1 MLLPS
6 HESRPVCE
14 STQLALKKDIVIK
27 RPEHRSFLSGLLPL
41 FVAAHFV
48 HHLLPALLVPLSPF
62 IRNDFSLDYTRS
74 AMVLSAFNW
83 SYGISQIPAGR
94 LADRIDRRIPMVIGI
109 CGVGLA
115 GVLVGLSQT
124 YTMLI
129 VFLVL
134 MGVLGGGY
142 HPSATP
148 MVSALVESKKRGRI
162 LGIHE
167 IGGGA
172 SFFVVP
178 LVAAAIATAWGW
190 RGSFIGLA
198 IPPLIFGVIFYSVL
212 GRRAAISR
220 TDPKTIKQHEEAAP
234 QPGYLRRLVALMILS
249 VGTGGVVASVVAF
262 LPLYMVDH
270 FGASEQTA
278 ASLMAIYYSAG
289 VWASPL
295 GGHISDRLGRVP
307 VLVVNSLIAAA
318 AIYLLNIASYGMGIF
333 ALLCIIGI
341 TTFVRLP
348 VSEAYIIGQTTER
361 NRSTVYGIYYFS
373 MTESGAVLA
382 PIMGLI
388 VDHFGFHNGFIVATV
403 AIVAV
408 VLACSPFLRG
418 SQD

>member
-1 MLLPS
+1 
-6 HESRPVCE
+6 
-14 STQLALKKDIVIK
+14 
-27 RPEHRSFLSGLLPL
+27 
-41 FVAAHFV
+41 
-48 HHLLPALLVPLSPF
+48 
-62 IRNDFSLDYTRS
+62 
-74 AMVLSAFNW
+74 MVLSAFTF
-83 SYGISQIPAGR
+83 SYGISQIPAGW
-94 LADRIDRRIPMVIGI
+94 LADRIDRRILMVIAI

-124 YTMLI
+124 YIMLI

-148 MVSALVESKKRGRI
+148 MVSALVESKKRGRA

-178 LVAAAIATAWGW
+178 LVAAAIAAAWGW
-190 RGSFIGLA
+190 RGAFIGLA
-198 IPPLIFGVIFYSVL
+198 IPTVIFGIIFYRVL
-212 GRRAAISR
+212 GRRAAMSR
-220 TDPKTIKQHEEAAP
+220 TQPEITEHHEEAAP
-234 QPGYLRRLVALMILS
+234 QPGYLRRLVAFMILS
-249 VGTGGVVASVVAF
+249 AGTGGLAASVTSF

-278 ASLMAIYYSAG
+278 AYLMAIYCSAG
-289 VWASPL
+289 LWASPL

-307 VLVVNSLIAAA
+307 VLVVISLICGCCHLPAEHSLLWNG
-318 AIYLLNIASYGMGIF
+318 YLCPFMDNGHNHVCPIAG
-333 ALLCIIGI
+333 
-341 TTFVRLP
+341 V
-348 VSEAYIIGQTTER
+348 EAYIIGQTTER
-361 NRSTVYGIYYFS
+361 NRSTVYGIFYFS

-388 VDHFGFHNGFIVATV
+388 IDHFGFYNGFTIASV
-403 AIVAV
+403 AIAVV

-418 SQD
+418 SRD